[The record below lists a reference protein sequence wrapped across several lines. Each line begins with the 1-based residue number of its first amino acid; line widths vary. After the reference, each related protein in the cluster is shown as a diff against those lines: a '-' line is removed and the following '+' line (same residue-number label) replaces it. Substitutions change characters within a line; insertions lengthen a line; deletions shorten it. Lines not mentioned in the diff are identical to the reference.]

1 MMIITNIAMLH
12 IVSRLHDRDPSP
24 SSLFQD
30 AVLVN
35 ASRGAVVDEEA
46 LVAHMQKNPK
56 FRAGL
61 DVFEVKYEQN
71 WEENERMKHGRV
83 HKAKRT

>member
-1 MMIITNIAMLH
+1 MLFRVFMVVTFH
-12 IVSRLHDRDPSP
+12 LPP
-24 SSLFQD
+24 FSSQD

-46 LVAHMQKNPK
+46 LVAHMQKNPQ

-71 WEENERMKHGRV
+71 WEEMNI
-83 HKAKRT
+83 

>member
-1 MMIITNIAMLH
+1 MPCYILFLIIMIVTLH
-12 IVSRLHDRDPSP
+12 LPP
-24 SSLFQD
+24 FSSQD

-61 DVFEVKYEQN
+61 DVFEVKYEKS
-71 WEENERMKHGRV
+71 WEEMNIQSMDV
-83 HKAKRT
+83 YANQT